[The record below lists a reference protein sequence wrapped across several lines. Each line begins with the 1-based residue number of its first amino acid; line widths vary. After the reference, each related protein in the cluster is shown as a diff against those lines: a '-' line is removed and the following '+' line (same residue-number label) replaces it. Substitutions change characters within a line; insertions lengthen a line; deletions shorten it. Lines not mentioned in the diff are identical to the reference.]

1 MYGSYANLLRFACI
15 LRGKLVKFNIIGVH
29 RRACSTG
36 RSAPYM
42 VTMMTRQM
50 NNASLRHLS
59 DGVFVLCDICR
70 HGRQTYKRCGKVSA
84 EAKDRK
90 R

>member
-1 MYGSYANLLRFACI
+1 
-15 LRGKLVKFNIIGVH
+15 
-29 RRACSTG
+29 
-36 RSAPYM
+36 M

-59 DGVFVLCDICR
+59 DDVFVLCDICR
-70 HGRQTYKRCGKVSA
+70 HGRQTCKRCGKVSA

-90 R
+90 RVSFSVKRQTSRRKSQIEK

>member
-1 MYGSYANLLRFACI
+1 
-15 LRGKLVKFNIIGVH
+15 
-29 RRACSTG
+29 
-36 RSAPYM
+36 M

-70 HGRQTYKRCGKVSA
+70 HDRQTCKRRGKVSA

-90 R
+90 KVSFHAKRQTSRRKSRIEK

>member
-1 MYGSYANLLRFACI
+1 
-15 LRGKLVKFNIIGVH
+15 
-29 RRACSTG
+29 
-36 RSAPYM
+36 M

-70 HGRQTYKRCGKVSA
+70 HGRLTCKRRGKVSA
-84 EAKDRK
+84 EAKDGKKVSFHAKRQTSRRK
-90 R
+90 SRIEK

>member
-1 MYGSYANLLRFACI
+1 
-15 LRGKLVKFNIIGVH
+15 
-29 RRACSTG
+29 
-36 RSAPYM
+36 M

-70 HGRQTYKRCGKVSA
+70 HGRQTCKRCGKVSA

-90 R
+90 KGELFREKTDVAPEKSD

>member
-1 MYGSYANLLRFACI
+1 
-15 LRGKLVKFNIIGVH
+15 
-29 RRACSTG
+29 
-36 RSAPYM
+36 M

-70 HGRQTYKRCGKVSA
+70 HGRQTCKRRGKVSA

-90 R
+90 KSELFCEKTDVAPEKSD